1 MSRVLTQR
9 QQDFLLQQEEKAAAE
24 AILVQER
31 LAKAAEKAALRAIK
45 VKQKLEKEKSKTEE
59 GSSKSSIELSVEEE
73 SSKTSAT
80 GGLPEGVSSTKGK
93 ITKKRE
99 SKVPKT
105 RKKTVEEEA
114 DEEELVQT
122 IDLTVWKEGLKTK
135 GKSRE
140 MIELLV
146 FNSTADFNAKW
157 PKVGVFDQR
166 KWTAVREIFIDSS
179 VWVRKDQNVYL
190 NEIRE
195 RALLF
200 IVNLGDTLISSCSEP
215 VKSFLNQL
223 REIWIERICD
233 CRDTYILQ
241 HYLESDEEMS
251 AYLAHYNDSTFN
263 QLERIGGRA
272 NYDFLLKDQN
282 NPENNLPL
290 ELKFASTEK
299 SEVADL
305 VQFIALNLLGKL
317 AMLIFG
323 ASYLAFFY
331 TNYLPRMVA
340 MFNNTDLGMKAGTL
354 TMPSEEDW
362 IRAAAATS
370 PPASCTITDFF
381 DEMRRINKDKSKG
394 PFLEAKKTLVNN
406 SFSEFIDSR
415 MGYLNGPGKQHLQD
429 LLDNQTEKFFC
440 IFGGENGTV
449 NCNIDLMPQFTVDSV
464 VHDRRNHT
472 FLILTSP
479 DQIYNIRV
487 GLSWGNGGAGCN
499 NPRAMFT
506 LELKMGKRGGG
517 YNNPSKMITLKP
529 NTGMTGGGSDEIELD
544 ADDPEIIE
552 ENQIFLGSTVTL
564 GNVLPIDTVS
574 DLNERIKLLN
584 DPSVTLLRNGRVIPK
599 FDKSKSSSKGG
610 RRKFPN
616 TIYSK
621 TKNVKS
627 KKNKKNKFTKKYRN
641 KSRNKKSK
649 NKKSKNKKS
658 KNKKYRNKMSKNRK

>member
-45 VKQKLEKEKSKTEE
+45 VKEKLEKEKSKTEE
-59 GSSKSSIELSVEEE
+59 GSSKSSIELSVEE
-73 SSKTSAT
+73 SSKSSAT
-80 GGLPEGVSSTKGK
+80 GGVPGGVPKGVSSTKGK

-114 DEEELVQT
+114 DEEEKVQT
-122 IDLTVWKEGLKTK
+122 IDLTDWKGGLQTK
-135 GKSRE
+135 GKSPE
-140 MIELLV
+140 MITLLV

-157 PKVGVFDQR
+157 PKEGVFDEQ

-200 IVNLGDTLISSCSEP
+200 IVNLEDSQFSSYREP

-272 NYDFLLKDQN
+272 NYDFLLKDQD
-282 NPENNLPL
+282 NPENKLPL

-331 TNYLPRMVA
+331 TKYLPRMVA
-340 MFNNTDLGMKAGTL
+340 MFNGIGAGL

-370 PPASCTITDFF
+370 PPANSTIKPFF
-381 DEMRRINKDKSKG
+381 DKMRDINKDKTQSG
-394 PFLEAKKTLVNN
+394 FLEAKKTHVNQ
-406 SFSEFIDSR
+406 SFNEFIDSR

-429 LLDNQTEKFFC
+429 LLDNQTEKYFC

-449 NCNIDLMPQFTVDSV
+449 NCNIDLMPQFTVDRV
-464 VHDRRNHT
+464 LHDRGNHT
-472 FLILTSP
+472 FLIVTSP

-506 LELKMGKRGGG
+506 LELKPTRRGGG

-529 NTGMTGGGSDEIELD
+529 NTGMTGGGSDEIELE

-564 GNVLPIDTVS
+564 TNVLPIDTEI
-574 DLNERIKLLN
+574 DLKDRIELLLN
-584 DPSVTLLRNGRVIPK
+584 DPSVTILRNGKVIPK
-599 FDKSKSSSKGG
+599 FYKSKSSSKGG
-610 RRKFPN
+610 RRKMRN

-649 NKKSKNKKS
+649 NKK
-658 KNKKYRNKMSKNRK
+658 YRNKMSKNRK